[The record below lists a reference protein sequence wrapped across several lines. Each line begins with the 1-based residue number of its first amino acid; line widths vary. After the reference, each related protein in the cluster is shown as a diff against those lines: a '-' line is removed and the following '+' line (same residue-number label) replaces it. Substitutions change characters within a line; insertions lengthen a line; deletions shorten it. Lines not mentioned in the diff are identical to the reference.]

1 MTLHNSIKQHKEGP
15 IDPISG
21 GSGVASGS
29 GMSTGS
35 GV

>member
-1 MTLHNSIKQHKEGP
+1 MILHNSIKQHKEGP